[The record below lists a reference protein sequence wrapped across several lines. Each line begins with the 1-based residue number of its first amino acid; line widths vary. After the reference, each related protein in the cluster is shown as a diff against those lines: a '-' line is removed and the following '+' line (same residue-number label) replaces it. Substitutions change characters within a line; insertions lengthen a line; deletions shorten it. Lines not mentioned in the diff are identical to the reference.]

1 MLKILHITNEIT
13 KKNFSIS
20 SLINYISK
28 QGNEKNF
35 FECDVLCSSTD
46 LNKKNKN
53 LNIFK
58 IKWRNF
64 FQLRKIFLNKVVDYD
79 VVHIHGM
86 WAPIQLYS
94 IILCL
99 IYSKKTL
106 IHPHGMLL
114 YPAINY
120 NGFIKKINK
129 RFFLYILKI
138 LFYNQKN
145 IVFVA
150 ITREEYIEIKKL
162 FTNLKVELIQNN
174 IPFDHFK
181 IKNKNNKLEKTFV
194 FLEEY
199 ISQKY
204 N

>member
-1 MLKILHITNEIT
+1 
-13 KKNFSIS
+13 
-20 SLINYISK
+20 
-28 QGNEKNF
+28 
-35 FECDVLCSSTD
+35 
-46 LNKKNKN
+46 
-53 LNIFK
+53 
-58 IKWRNF
+58 
-64 FQLRKIFLNKVVDYD
+64 
-79 VVHIHGM
+79 M

-194 FLEEY
+194 FFGRIHPHKNIIEMINTFVDSDLISRGWKLEIYGITDDELY
-199 ISQKY
+199 LKRIKRITRELPEIKILDPVFGYEKAKIINRSWANILISKSEVLSFQF
-204 N
+204 

>member
-1 MLKILHITNEIT
+1 M
-13 KKNFSIS
+13 
-20 SLINYISK
+20 
-28 QGNEKNF
+28 
-35 FECDVLCSSTD
+35 CSSTD

-99 IYSKKTL
+99 IYSKK
-106 IHPHGMLL
+106 
-114 YPAINY
+114 N
-120 NGFIKKINK
+120 
-129 RFFLYILKI
+129 
-138 LFYNQKN
+138 
-145 IVFVA
+145 
-150 ITREEYIEIKKL
+150 
-162 FTNLKVELIQNN
+162 
-174 IPFDHFK
+174 FD
-181 IKNKNNKLEKTFV
+181 TPSW
-194 FLEEY
+194 Y
-199 ISQKY
+199 ASISS